1 MIADRCQKSV
11 RTNQLAGFRHR
22 LTPYLTEVAYTGNM
36 IQNQS
41 HNHNRYRQLR
51 AFCQA
56 AKTGSISKAAA
67 RLHLSQPSVSIHIQ
81 SLEKELNILL
91 FERHGPRIRLTPA
104 GQLLLDMAE
113 PLVEGI
119 DNLVDSFST
128 TVGNVTN
135 GPLDIASGEST
146 LLYILPELTKH
157 FMDKYP
163 GITIR
168 LHNVTGRDGTAMMR
182 DDSVDFAIGAM
193 DEVPEDLSYFPIYHY
208 KPILIVPLDHPL
220 ASRTTVTAEDIS
232 PHGLILPPRSLSTLN
247 LIDAVFQEHGL
258 PCNVVLEVGG
268 WEVIKRYVEIGL
280 GASIVTSFCLRGHER
295 LIKIPVDN
303 IFPSRSYGVVMRRRK
318 FLSPQA
324 KAFLE
329 FMDADFFST
338 DDNTPV
344 EHHNEHTKA
353 LNELKDRLGNIVPV
367 P

>member
-1 MIADRCQKSV
+1 MCDSTIKHTYNS
-11 RTNQLAGFRHR
+11 TMETTPNQ
-22 LTPYLTEVAYTGNM
+22 
-36 IQNQS
+36 
-41 HNHNRYRQLR
+41 NRYRQLR

-67 RLHLSQPSVSIHIQ
+67 RLRLSQPSVSLQIQ
-81 SLEKELNILL
+81 ALEKELHLLL
-91 FERHGPRIRLTPA
+91 FERRGPRIRLTPA

-113 PLVEGI
+113 PLVEGM
-119 DNLVDSFST
+119 DKLVDSFSHA
-128 TVGNVTN
+128 VSDVTS

-163 GITIR
+163 NIKVR
-168 LHNVTGRDGTAMMR
+168 LHNVTGRDGIVKMR
-182 DDSVDFAIGAM
+182 DDSVDFAVGAM
-193 DEVPEDLSYFPIYHY
+193 DEVPEDLSYYPIYNY
-208 KPILIVPLDHPL
+208 KPVLIVPTDHAL
-220 ASRTTVTAEDIS
+220 AKRKTVKAEDIS

-247 LIDAVFQEHGL
+247 QIDAVFKQHGL

-280 GASIVTSFCLRGHER
+280 GISIVTSFCLRGHER
-295 LIKIPVDN
+295 LVKIPVDN
-303 IFPSRSYGVVMRRRK
+303 IFPDRSYGVVMRRGK

-338 DDNTPV
+338 DGGVASDHPDENAM
-344 EHHNEHTKA
+344 A
-353 LNELKDRLGNIVPV
+353 LNQLKERLNSVV
-367 P
+367 TATQ